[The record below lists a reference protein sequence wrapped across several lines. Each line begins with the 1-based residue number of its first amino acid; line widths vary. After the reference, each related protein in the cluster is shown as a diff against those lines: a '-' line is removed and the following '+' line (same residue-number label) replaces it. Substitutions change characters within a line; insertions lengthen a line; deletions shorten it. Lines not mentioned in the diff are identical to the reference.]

1 MKSLKKLKIELD
13 PKLKTLEKEK
23 MRSVVGGYGAF
34 ATTTIVTVYPS
45 HNASDDANDT
55 ITPP

>member
-13 PKLKTLEKEK
+13 PKFKTLEKEK

-34 ATTTIVTVYPS
+34 VATTIPTVYPKR
-45 HNASDDANDT
+45 NATDDANDK
-55 ITPP
+55 